1 MANLYGGARCIL
13 PSSHTSPSWRGAREM
28 RASAVP
34 HRRLLVLVAL
44 LYVAEGLPYGIVN
57 ELVPWW
63 LKVQGLSLQDL
74 GLLQLVGLPW
84 VLKPLWAPWV
94 DRYGTTARW
103 VAGALGGAAIVTAL
117 LPWLAGPS
125 LAVALV

>member
-1 MANLYGGARCIL
+1 M
-13 PSSHTSPSWRGAREM
+13 
-28 RASAVP
+28 P
-34 HRRLLVLVAL
+34 HRRLLVLLAL
-44 LYVAEGLPYGIVN
+44 LYVAEGLPYGVVN
-57 ELVPWW
+57 ELVPVW

-103 VAGALGGAAIVTAL
+103 VAGAR
-117 LPWLAGPS
+117 
-125 LAVALV
+125 LAVIQATRSQLVEHAGVPASEVDSVIRLVRSQLALSVRDLSS